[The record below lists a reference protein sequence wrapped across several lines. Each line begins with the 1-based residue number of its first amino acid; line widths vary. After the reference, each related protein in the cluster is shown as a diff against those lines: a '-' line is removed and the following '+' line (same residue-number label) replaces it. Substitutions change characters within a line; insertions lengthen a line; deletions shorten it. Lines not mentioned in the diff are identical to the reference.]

1 MTPDGPPWL
10 VVAACAVL
18 VVLLWPGPQR
28 PGHPSGRGLPRPRHP
43 PAPGILRRLR
53 SRSVRDAV
61 VHDELV
67 QVLALLSASLA
78 SGVPPTT
85 AVRCVAQAVGV
96 DGPIGGSLHQLVQ
109 AGRRGDGLGEV
120 WQEQAASLGSADLA
134 FVGRAWALSELT
146 GAPLAEALRSAEEVL
161 RTRRR
166 AQERLASAAAGPR
179 ASMAVLAS
187 LPAAGPFVGL
197 LFGMSPSSLYL
208 SSPLA
213 VGSLGVGVGL
223 GLFGWWWSRR
233 ILASAAREPSP
244 RRGRTPGAWTR
255 TRLAP
260 RAGASAS
267 WEGGSAVDA
276 GQPRVGPGALADAL
290 VLIALAMRAGLG
302 LAETLATVGQAS
314 TGPVRRDLGAVV
326 AALRWGRSTAEAWTY
341 AGPAWRPVALAWHLA
356 AETGAAPA
364 DLIERSAAR
373 LREEQEVAAQRRAA
387 RAGVFLV
394 LPLGLG
400 FLPAFA
406 CTAVVPV
413 VLALAAGVVSG

>member
-1 MTPDGPPWL
+1 
-10 VVAACAVL
+10 
-18 VVLLWPGPQR
+18 
-28 PGHPSGRGLPRPRHP
+28 
-43 PAPGILRRLR
+43 
-53 SRSVRDAV
+53 VRDAG

-85 AVRCVAQAVGV
+85 AVRCVAEAVGG
-96 DGPIGGSLHQLVQ
+96 DGPIGLSLHELVR
-109 AGRRGDGLGEV
+109 AGLRGDGLGEV
-120 WQEQAASLGSADLA
+120 WNEQAARLGSADLA
-134 FVGRAWALSELT
+134 FVGRAWTLSEVT

-187 LPAAGPFVGL
+187 LPAAGPVVGL
-197 LFGMSPSSLYL
+197 LFGMSPTSLYL

-213 VGSLGVGVGL
+213 IGSLGLGVGL

-233 ILASAAREPSP
+233 ILASASREPTP
-244 RRGRTPGAWTR
+244 GRGRWST
-255 TRLAP
+255 
-260 RAGASAS
+260 AGASARIRLAS
-267 WEGGSAVDA
+267 GAGSATPWERGRAIDA
-276 GQPRVGPGALADAL
+276 GEPVGTGALADAL

-302 LAETLATVGQAS
+302 LAETLTTVGQAS
-314 TGPVRRDLGAVV
+314 VGAVRRDLGAVV
-326 AALRWGRSTAEAWTY
+326 AALRWGRSTADAWTY
-341 AGPAWRPVALAWHLA
+341 AGPRWRPAALAWHLA

-373 LREEQEVAAQRRAA
+373 LREEQELAAQRRAA

-413 VLALAAGVVSG
+413 VMALAAGVVAG